1 MLDVNVALVTELKKI
16 GLPVMLENFIAT
28 TTVFP
33 CISYVEYSNRDTL
46 TGNTIEYS
54 EIITMVKVWDDSL
67 SVLMTNALL
76 IDARMKALGY
86 KRDFGSSLFSGG
98 MGQYVL
104 RYKGL
109 GLETK

>member
-1 MLDVNVALVTELKKI
+1 MLDVNVALVTELNKI

-33 CISYVEYSNRDTL
+33 CISYIETGNRDTL

-54 EIITMVKVWDDSL
+54 EIITMVKVWDTSMK
-67 SVLMTNALL
+67 VLMDNALL
-76 IDARMKALGY
+76 IDVKMKALGY
-86 KRDFGSSLFSGG
+86 KRDFGSSLFSTD
-98 MGQYVL
+98 MGQYIL

-109 GLETK
+109 GRN